1 MSSPLRVG
9 IAADYGRLS
18 EERAV
23 MANTYCVER

>member
-1 MSSPLRVG
+1 MSSPLGGG

-18 EERAV
+18 KETAV